1 MKRYRKTERG
11 GGLFSAIE
19 HEQTVAAKTTGILK
33 LRDLIPWESF
43 RPLLEELT
51 GYATRDWKKG
61 GKPPFDPVL
70 MLKVLV
76 L

>member
-1 MKRYRKTERG
+1 MKRYRKTQGG

-19 HEQTVAAKTTGILK
+19 HEAAVAGKTTGILK

-51 GYATRDWKKG
+51 GYATRDWSKG
-61 GKPPFDPVL
+61 ASPRSTPC
-70 MLKVLV
+70 
-76 L
+76 